1 MNKLLKR
8 KSSYD
13 VSTNKRCKLIVKD
26 KSNKIVNKIG
36 NKIVNKIGK
45 KNIKNIH
52 IDKTKHINKKKQN
65 NKKYNKNKKQIHHI
79 KTKEQIPKRIRE
91 LVWTTYNGEVFTS
104 KCYVSWCTNNINV
117 FSFQTG
123 HDIPESKG
131 GTLDIYNLKPICGS
145 CNLSMGNKYSITE
158 WSKLINPIPILTTP
172 PPYPHPTIIN
182 NTLDTLQ
189 KKDCNKDNKNII
201 KQIKNK

>member
-26 KSNKIVNKIG
+26 KSNKI
-36 NKIVNKIGK
+36 
-45 KNIKNIH
+45 H
-52 IDKTKHINKKKQN
+52 IDKTKHINKKKRN
-65 NKKYNKNKKQIHHI
+65 NKKYNKNKKLNHHI
-79 KTKEQIPKRIRE
+79 KSKEKIPKRIRE

-104 KCYVSWCTNNINV
+104 KCYVSWCTNKINV

-131 GTLDIYNLKPICGS
+131 GTLDINNLKPICGS

-158 WSKLINPIPILTTP
+158 WSKLIKPIPIP
-172 PPYPHPTIIN
+172 PLHPHPTIIN
-182 NTLDTLQ
+182 DTLDTL
-189 KKDCNKDNKNII
+189 
-201 KQIKNK
+201 

>member
-1 MNKLLKR
+1 MNKICKR
-8 KSSYD
+8 KAICD

-26 KSNKIVNKIG
+26 KSNKIG

-182 NTLDTLQ
+182 DTLDTLQ

>member
-1 MNKLLKR
+1 MNKVLKR
-8 KSSYD
+8 KAVD
-13 VSTNKRCKLIVKD
+13 NVSTNKRCKLFVKD
-26 KSNKIVNKIG
+26 KTNKKAKKID
-36 NKIVNKIGK
+36 K
-45 KNIKNIH
+45 KNIKKIH
-52 IDKTKHINKKKQN
+52 IDKKKLNKNKYNKKKKQ
-65 NKKYNKNKKQIHHI
+65 KKLNHHI

-131 GTLDIYNLKPICGS
+131 GTLDIDNLKPICGS

-158 WSKLINPIPILTTP
+158 WSKLITPISIIPIIP
-172 PPYPHPTIIN
+172 KIIN
-182 NTLDTLQ
+182 DTLDTS
-189 KKDCNKDNKNII
+189 NNNII
-201 KQIKNK
+201 NKK

>member
-1 MNKLLKR
+1 MNKICKR
-8 KSSYD
+8 KAICD

-26 KSNKIVNKIG
+26 KSNKIG

-131 GTLDIYNLKPICGS
+131 GTLDINNLKPICGS

-158 WSKLINPIPILTTP
+158 WSKLIKPIPISPLH
-172 PPYPHPTIIN
+172 PHPTIIN
-182 NTLDTLQ
+182 DTLDTLQ

>member
-1 MNKLLKR
+1 MNKLIKR
-8 KSSYD
+8 KAIDNVSS
-13 VSTNKRCKLIVKD
+13 NKRCKIIIKD
-26 KSNKIVNKIG
+26 NCNKIG
-36 NKIVNKIGK
+36 KTIGKTIGKKIDK

-52 IDKTKHINKKKQN
+52 IDKKKRNKN
-65 NKKYNKNKKQIHHI
+65 KYNKQKKQKKQIHHI

-91 LVWTTYNGEVFTS
+91 LVWTTYNGEVFSS

-131 GTLDIYNLKPICGS
+131 GTLDINNLKPICGS

-158 WSKLINPIPILTTP
+158 WSKLIKPVPTFTTLPIL
-172 PPYPHPTIIN
+172 PTIPKIIN
-182 NTLDTLQ
+182 DTIDTLQ
-189 KKDCNKDNKNII
+189 KKDFNKDYENIKI
-201 KQIKNK
+201 

>member
-1 MNKLLKR
+1 MSKLLKR
-8 KSSYD
+8 KSSYN
-13 VSTNKRCKLIVKD
+13 VSIDKKRKLIGKD
-26 KSNKIVNKIG
+26 KSNKIGIKIV

-52 IDKTKHINKKKQN
+52 IDKTKHINKKKRN
-65 NKKYNKNKKQIHHI
+65 NKKYKKNKNQIHHI
-79 KTKEQIPKRIRE
+79 KSKEQIPKRVRE

-131 GTLDIYNLKPICGS
+131 GTLDIDNLKPICGS

-158 WSKLINPIPILTTP
+158 WSKLIKPIPTLP
-172 PPYPHPTIIN
+172 KMIN
-182 NTLDTLQ
+182 DTLDT
-189 KKDCNKDNKNII
+189 I
-201 KQIKNK
+201 